1 MWALPSLDLKG
12 VFMTKKSN
20 QHVVPNST
28 GGWAVRRENSDRAT
42 AILPTKQAAVDRA
55 REIASNQGV
64 ELVIHGRD
72 GKIQSKDSHG
82 NDPFPPPG

>member
-1 MWALPSLDLKG
+1 MA
-12 VFMTKKSN
+12 KKSN
-20 QHVVPNST
+20 QHVVPNAA
-28 GGWAVRRENSDRAT
+28 GGWAIRRENAGRAT
-42 AILPTKQAAVDRA
+42 AVLPTKRAAVERA

-82 NDPFPPPG
+82 NDPYPPAG